1 MIYLDAAATTLEK
14 PPQVRQA
21 MAQAAAELSTP
32 GRGSHPAARR
42 AEETAFRCRAEAAAL
57 FGVPSPEN
65 VVFTMNATHG
75 LNIAIRSLVAPGS
88 RVVISGYEHNA
99 VCRPLYAIPEVRL
112 TVVDAPPFRREQ
124 AAEEFRRAILA
135 GADAVI
141 VNHVS
146 NVFGCVQPL
155 EEIAGVCRSR
165 GGLLLCGERPA
176 RPLLLGGTGSASR
189 DRQMPPTLPDRLE
202 AGTHNMPGIA
212 GLLEGLRF
220 VRRRTP
226 EAIACRERQLA
237 AEAVRR
243 LKALPGVEVF
253 TPANG
258 PHPTGVVSFRAA
270 GRDCEELA
278 EALGRRGIALR
289 AGLHCAPL
297 AHRTVGTLD
306 TGTVRLSLSDFNTPA
321 QIEKLAQELH
331 PLCRETVR
339 YRSCLRPA
347 LQIPE
352 VLGEESVPG
361 GVQVG
366 AEGSV
371 GLQQEHRLLRQL
383 RSAAAPSPHG
393 GMQQLDAQDPLRGL
407 DDGPRLGVGHVH
419 GLGRRAQR
427 MKLLHMAQ
435 QLGDA
440 RTEALLPGEQ
450 ADGIPIR

>member
-1 MIYLDAAATTLEK
+1 MIAIA
-14 PPQVRQA
+14 
-21 MAQAAAELSTP
+21 
-32 GRGSHPAARR
+32 GRALHHLFEHGP
-42 AEETAFRCRAEAAAL
+42 RCRAEAAAL

-75 LNIAIRSLVAPGS
+75 LNIAIRSLVVPGS

-165 GGLLLCGERPA
+165 GVPLLVDASQSAGTLPLHLTELGAAFIAMPGHKGLYGPQGTGLLLCGERPA

-297 AHRTVGTLD
+297 AHRTAGTLD

-331 PLCRETVR
+331 QLFRETVR
-339 YRSCLRPA
+339 
-347 LQIPE
+347 
-352 VLGEESVPG
+352 
-361 GVQVG
+361 
-366 AEGSV
+366 
-371 GLQQEHRLLRQL
+371 
-383 RSAAAPSPHG
+383 
-393 GMQQLDAQDPLRGL
+393 
-407 DDGPRLGVGHVH
+407 
-419 GLGRRAQR
+419 
-427 MKLLHMAQ
+427 
-435 QLGDA
+435 
-440 RTEALLPGEQ
+440 
-450 ADGIPIR
+450 